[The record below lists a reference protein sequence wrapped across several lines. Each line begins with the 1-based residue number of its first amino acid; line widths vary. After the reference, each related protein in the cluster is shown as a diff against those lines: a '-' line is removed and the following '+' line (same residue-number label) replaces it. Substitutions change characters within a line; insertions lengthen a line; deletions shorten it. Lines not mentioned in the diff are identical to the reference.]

1 MAPTAVVPKS
11 STSRRPETP
20 PSSPAYTPPDSPRV
34 HVPPQVGSIDRFEH
48 AVEKLV
54 RALEKLDARNKTED
68 AKLEA
73 TKHVE
78 AEKPKIRAS
87 KLEYKLV
94 DEVYVGSSVATILLT
109 SPVQLG

>member
-1 MAPTAVVPKS
+1 MTPTDIFPKPP
-11 STSRRPETP
+11 TSPRPPETP
-20 PSSPAYTPPDSPRV
+20 PGSPAYEDSPRA
-34 HVPPQVGSIDRFEH
+34 HVPPRVGGIDRFEH

-73 TKHVE
+73 TKQVE
-78 AEKPKIRAS
+78 AEKPKIQAS

-94 DEVYVGSSVATILLT
+94 DEVYVGSSVARILLT

>member
-1 MAPTAVVPKS
+1 MAPTDVIAKP
-11 STSRRPETP
+11 STSPRPPETP
-20 PSSPAYTPPDSPRV
+20 PGSPAYT
-34 HVPPQVGSIDRFEH
+34 VPSQVGSTDRFEH

-54 RALEKLDARNKTED
+54 RVLEKVDARNKTED
-68 AKLEA
+68 ATLET

-94 DEVYVGSSVATILLT
+94 DEVYVGLSVTTILLT

>member
-1 MAPTAVVPKS
+1 M
-11 STSRRPETP
+11 PE
-20 PSSPAYTPPDSPRV
+20 DSPRV
-34 HVPPQVGSIDRFEH
+34 QVPPQVGIIDRFEH

-54 RALEKLDARNKTED
+54 RALEKVDTRNKIED
-68 AKLEA
+68 AKLEV

-78 AEKPKIRAS
+78 AEKPRIRAS

-94 DEVYVGSSVATILLT
+94 DEVYVGSCVATTLLT